1 MGKSNS
7 RKRAM
12 TFCKSSRLFP
22 VTRILS
28 SWICDLTLIPE
39 FLIAVLIFF
48 AFSLSIPLIKSPYW
62 RAVPPK
68 AYSLSEK

>member
-1 MGKSNS
+1 
-7 RKRAM
+7 M

-39 FLIAVLIFF
+39 FLIAVLIF

-68 AYSLSEK
+68 AFHFLKMNIFNRNIAFD